1 MPRKKKDPN
10 EMTDAELLRTVF
22 PERVAKE
29 IERKVGLRNAED
41 DDHEPDSQS
50 PDKDSL

>member
-10 EMTDAELLRTVF
+10 EMSDRELLRTVF

-29 IERKVGLRNAED
+29 IEREVERLNSED
-41 DDHEPDSQS
+41 DKADSDS
-50 PDKDSL
+50 PPP